1 MASSNAAA
9 ASDPLSSTPSPR
21 AARPGRHP
29 RSHLVPGD
37 PEAPSS
43 PSSTPS
49 PPTAAAIPFPD
60 ALDRSPQRP
69 PVEDV
74 APSSSDAAR
83 GKKPAWKRPPNGS
96 IDAGA
101 VVMGGAASWPALSES
116 AKTTS
121 KSPSSDALKALSDGP
136 LSAPP
141 ESVVSNSAPKPNSN
155 PSSTPNHVAPAR
167 HKSMK
172 RGSSSGNNSSV
183 AQSDGGISLPS
194 TPPTSGP
201 VPQASSD
208 RQAPPEPSPGSQITR
223 GGGSGSQAHD
233 TDSHPR
239 GHGGNRRWNNGG
251 GGGGGGG
258 SHHNNYGN
266 RYDGYRRNAGGRDAH
281 IPHRGARPYLRLPV
295 PPVAPPFLTSP
306 SQVRPY
312 PMVFPDMHSPVFYVA
327 TQPPPGGVP
336 FVPHPALPPAVFI
349 PTIDPQRAS
358 LLKQIDYYFSSDNLC
373 KDVFLRQNMDEQ
385 GWVPISLIAGFNRVR
400 QLTNSI
406 DFILDTVQLST
417 EVEVQGEKI
426 RKRNDWMNW
435 VLPPNNN
442 QFANISSQS
451 PATPN
456 SDNL

>member
-9 ASDPLSSTPSPR
+9 ASDPLASTPSPR
-21 AARPGRHP
+21 AARPGRQP

-37 PEAPSS
+37 PEAPPS

-49 PPTAAAIPFPD
+49 PPTAAAIPSSD

-74 APSSSDAAR
+74 APSSSDVAR

-96 IDAGA
+96 IEAGA

-172 RGSSSGNNSSV
+172 RGSSSGNSSSV

-208 RQAPPEPSPGSQITR
+208 RQAPPEPSPGTPQ
-223 GGGSGSQAHD
+223 
-233 TDSHPR
+233 
-239 GHGGNRRWNNGG
+239 
-251 GGGGGGG
+251 
-258 SHHNNYGN
+258 
-266 RYDGYRRNAGGRDAH
+266 
-281 IPHRGARPYLRLPV
+281 
-295 PPVAPPFLTSP
+295 FLTSP